1 MKWGDPLFLK
11 LLPVVVVLGLLVL
24 WGLRRD
30 RARARRLAEEPL
42 WERLAARLDGGR
54 RFLLLAL
61 PLVALA
67 ACLLGAARPQIGAR
81 QVQVQRSGIDII
93 FALDTSASM
102 SAADVVPNRLA
113 RARREMIDFLDQLRG
128 DRAGIVVFEGT
139 AFLLCPLTLDYGAAR
154 LFLDTIE
161 PGMLPVPGSNLAAAL
176 RTALQSFPRE
186 GNRSRAVVVLSD
198 GEALEEN
205 LDEPIRQARE
215 AGIKI
220 YSIGLG
226 TPAGEPIPERDER
239 GNVTGYKKDRGGQV
253 VLSRLDESTLRRVAE
268 ETDGAYHPA
277 TLGGGE
283 VEAVLRHLEGLDR
296 SELTAGLRTQY
307 EERFQFFAGL
317 ALLCL
322 AGLFLVP
329 VAGRKEE
336 WRGRF

>member
-11 LLPVVVVLGLLVL
+11 LLPGVLVLGLLLL
-24 WGLRRD
+24 WSLRVERG
-30 RARARRLAEEPL
+30 RARRLAEARL
-42 WERLAARLDGGR
+42 WEKLTTRVSAGSRV
-54 RFLLLAL
+54 LLVVL
-61 PLVALA
+61 PLLALA
-67 ACLLGAARPQIGAR
+67 ACLLGAARPQLGAR

-93 FALDTSASM
+93 FALDTSMSM

-139 AFLLCPLTLDYGAAR
+139 AFLLCPLTLDYSAAR

-161 PGMLPVPGSNLAAAL
+161 PGMLPVPGSNLGAAI
-176 RTALQSFPRE
+176 RTSLQSFSRE
-186 GNRSRAVVVLSD
+186 GNRSQAIVVLSD
-198 GEALEEN
+198 GEALEED
-205 LDEPIRQARE
+205 LEEPIRLARE
-215 AGIKI
+215 AGVKI
-220 YSIGLG
+220 YTIGLG
-226 TPAGEPIPERDER
+226 TPAGEPIPMRNDA
-239 GNVTGYKKDRGGQV
+239 GNVTGYKKDRAGQV
-253 VLSRLDESTLRRVAE
+253 VLSRLDEATLRRVAE

-322 AGLFLVP
+322 MGMFLVP
-329 VAGRKEE
+329 ATGRKEE